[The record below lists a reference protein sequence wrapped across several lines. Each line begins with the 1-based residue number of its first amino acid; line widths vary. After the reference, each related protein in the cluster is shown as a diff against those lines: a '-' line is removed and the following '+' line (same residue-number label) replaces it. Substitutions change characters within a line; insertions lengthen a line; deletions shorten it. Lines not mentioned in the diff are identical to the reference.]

1 MADEKRRSVL
11 GVVFLT
17 VFLDMVGFSVI
28 FPLFPSM
35 LEHYLE
41 VEGEASLVGD
51 LRRWLAGFADSDWA
65 VIALF
70 GGVLGSLYS
79 LLQFLFA
86 PVWGALSD
94 RRGRR
99 SILLLTLGGT
109 ALSYL
114 VWILAGS
121 FFLLVVARLLGG
133 VMAGNLSLASAAI
146 ADTHEGK
153 DRAKGMGMMGAGI
166 GLGFVFGPALGGLTA
181 GWSRGLDWEAYGHL
195 GLNPF
200 SGCAALALALSLI
213 NWAWAARRFPETLPE
228 ERRGV
233 REERARARTPFR
245 ALHEIDRPG
254 VRPACVAYFLY
265 LAAFGAME
273 FTLVFLARERLEFTE
288 LQNAWMFVFI
298 GFVIAFVQGGLV
310 RRLVP
315 KLGEVRLAALGMA
328 LTVPGFVVVGA
339 AHDVPRLYQGLAL
352 LAVGSAFVMPS
363 LSSLVS
369 RYSPAER
376 QGLALGIFRSMGSLA
391 RALGPIAGGLLYFR
405 LGGWGPYYVGA
416 VVALVPLLM
425 ALRLPAPPPDQEGK
439 PPAR

>member
-1 MADEKRRSVL
+1 MPDQKRRSVM

-17 VFLDMVGFSVI
+17 VFLDMVGFSII
-28 FPLFPSM
+28 FPLFPSI
-35 LEHYLE
+35 LDHYLA

-51 LRRWLAGFADSDWA
+51 LQRWLQGFADSDWA

-79 LLQFLFA
+79 FLQFLFA

-94 RRGRR
+94 RHGRR
-99 SILLLTLGGT
+99 PVLLLTLGGT

-114 VWILAGS
+114 VWILAGG
-121 FFLLVVARLLGG
+121 FALLVVARLLGG

-166 GLGFVFGPALGGLTA
+166 GLGFVLGPAIGGLTA
-181 GWSRGLDWEAYGHL
+181 EWSRGLDWAAYSDL

-200 SGCAALALALSLI
+200 SGCAALALALSLV
-213 NWAWAARRFPETLPE
+213 NWVWAARRFSETLPE

-233 REERARARTPFR
+233 QAERASARHPFR
-245 ALHEIDRPG
+245 ALGDIDRPG
-254 VRPACVAYFLY
+254 VRTACVAYFLY
-265 LAAFGAME
+265 LTAFGAME
-273 FTLVFLARERLEFTE
+273 FTLVFLAHERLGFTE

-315 KLGEVRLAALGMA
+315 RFGERCLAGIGMA
-328 LTVPGFVVVGA
+328 LTVPGFVLVGA
-339 AHDVPRLYQGLAL
+339 AHTEGRLYQGLAL
-352 LAVGSAFVMPS
+352 LALGSAFVMPCM
-363 LSSLVS
+363 SSLVS

-376 QGLALGIFRSMGSLA
+376 QGLTLGIFRSMGSLA
-391 RALGPIAGGLLYFR
+391 RAIGPIVGGLLYFE

-416 VVALVPLLM
+416 VVAVIPLGL
-425 ALRLPAPPPDQEGK
+425 ALRLPPPPEDQAAA
-439 PPAR
+439 PAAR